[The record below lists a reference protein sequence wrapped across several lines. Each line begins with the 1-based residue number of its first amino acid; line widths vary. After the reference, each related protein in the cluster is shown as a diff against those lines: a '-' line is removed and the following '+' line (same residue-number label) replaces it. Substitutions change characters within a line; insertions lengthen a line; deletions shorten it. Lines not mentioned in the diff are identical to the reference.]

1 MDKIDSLPDDI
12 TKLDV
17 SNRGLTSL
25 DVIRFKNLRIL
36 NCSYNHLTFLRLNEN
51 LEELYCSNNQLTSLR
66 LNENLQRLNCFQNR
80 LTCLQLNENL
90 QILCCN
96 DNCLSSL
103 QLNENLIELY
113 CCGNQLSSLH
123 LNEKLDTLYCFNNQ
137 LTSLHLN
144 ENLQVIH
151 YYYNP
156 IHEIINTEYNDVNK
170 IKQKMQILNNFRY
183 LYYCLKFKKQFRDLL
198 WVKIREPKI
207 RKKYSH
213 SYLLE
218 NLHEDTDLDELLNNW

>member
-1 MDKIDSLPDDI
+1 MYEINSLPDDI

-25 DVIRFKNLRIL
+25 DVRRFKNLRIL
-36 NCSYNHLTFLRLNEN
+36 YCFHNHLTSLHLNEN
-51 LEELYCSNNQLTSLR
+51 LEELYCYNNRLTSLY
-66 LNENLQRLNCFQNR
+66 LNENLQRLHCFQNY

-103 QLNENLIELY
+103 HLNEKLIELY
-113 CCGNQLSSLH
+113 CCDNQLSSLH
-123 LNEKLDTLYCFNNQ
+123 LNENLDTLYCYRNQ

-144 ENLQVIH
+144 ENLKIIH

-156 IHEIINTEYNDVNK
+156 IYEIIGDINDIDK

-183 LYYCLKFKKQFRDLL
+183 LYYCLKFKKRFRDLL
-198 WVKIREPKI
+198 WVKIREHKI
-207 RKKYSH
+207 REKYSH

-218 NLHEDTDLDELLNNW
+218 NLHEDTDLDDLLNNW